1 MLLAPQYGRESLSD
15 LVPSVLAQLGVNGES
30 DRIGLDLTGVNRVCI
45 LLVDGLGSELL
56 AAHPDE
62 APFLTSAGPG
72 PRLTAGFPTTTAA
85 SLASLGTGMP
95 SGEHG
100 VVGYLMSV
108 PGEDRLMNP
117 LKWRLH
123 GEGPRVDLLR
133 ELVPEQFQ
141 PTPTAFERA
150 AAAGITVSRVAPA
163 YQGGS
168 GLTRAALRGGEF
180 KPTFSMGDL
189 VDAAVTSLREG
200 ERSLVYAYHGELD
213 LTGHARG
220 PESTAWALELAQVD
234 LLARQIASRL
244 PSDGALIVTA
254 DHGMVQVRSPLDVD
268 QEPEL
273 NEGVRQIGGE
283 PRARHVYTERD
294 EAEPVLERWRSRL
307 GSDFAVLSR
316 AEVIERGWFGP
327 TVNTHAQE
335 RIGDVIAV
343 ATGDSALIRRSAE
356 PLQSIL
362 VGHHGS
368 LTSAELHVPL
378 LVFRP

>member
-15 LVPSVLAQLGVNGES
+15 LVPSVLAQLGVADET
-30 DRIGLDLTGVNRVCI
+30 DRIGIDLAGVNRVCI

-56 AAHPDE
+56 ASHPDE
-62 APFLTSAGPG
+62 APFLSSAASRP
-72 PRLTAGFPTTTAA
+72 PLTAGFPTTTAA
-85 SLASLGTGMP
+85 SLASLGTGVP

-133 ELVPEQFQ
+133 ELVPEEFQ
-141 PTPTAFERA
+141 PAPTAFERA
-150 AAAGITVSRVAPA
+150 AASGVTVSRVAPA

-220 PESTAWALELAQVD
+220 PESSAWSLELAQVD
-234 LLARQIASRL
+234 LLARQIATRL

-273 NEGVRQIGGE
+273 TKGVRQIGGE
-283 PRARHVYTERD
+283 PRARHVYTESD
-294 EAEPVLERWRSRL
+294 EAESVLERWRSRL
-307 GSDFAVLSR
+307 ADDFAVFSR

-327 TVNTHAQE
+327 TVSARAKE

-343 ATGDSALIRRSAE
+343 ATGERALIRRSAE

-378 LVFRP
+378 LLFRP

>member
-15 LVPSVLAQLGVNGES
+15 LVPSVLAQLGVAGES
-30 DRIGLDLTGVNRVCI
+30 DRIGIDLTGVNRVCI

-56 AAHPDE
+56 EAHPDE
-62 APFLTSAGPG
+62 APFLSSAARRPA
-72 PRLTAGFPTTTAA
+72 LTAGFPTTTAA

-133 ELVPEQFQ
+133 ELVPEEFQ
-141 PTPTAFERA
+141 PAPTAFERA
-150 AAAGITVSRVAPA
+150 AADGVTVSRVAPA

-189 VDAAVTSLREG
+189 VDAAVTSLRAG

-220 PESTAWALELAQVD
+220 PESSAWALELAQVD
-234 LLARQIASRL
+234 LLARQIAAWL

-273 NEGVRQIGGE
+273 TRGVRQIGGE
-283 PRARHVYTERD
+283 PRARHIYAAPD
-294 EAEPVLERWRSRL
+294 EADPVLERWRSRL
-307 GSDFAVLSR
+307 ADDFAVFSR

-327 TVNTHAQE
+327 TVSARARE

-343 ATGDSALIRRSAE
+343 ATGDGALIRKSAE

>member
-1 MLLAPQYGRESLSD
+1 MLLAPQYGRDSLSD
-15 LVPSVLAQLGVNGES
+15 LVPSVLAQLGVNGET

-62 APFLTSAGPG
+62 APFLASAAPG

-150 AAAGITVSRVAPA
+150 VAAGVTVSRVAPA

-294 EAEPVLERWRSRL
+294 EAEPVLERWRARL
-307 GSDFAVLSR
+307 GSEFAVLSR

>member
-15 LVPSVLAQLGVNGES
+15 LVPSVLAHLGVPGETN
-30 DRIGLDLTGVNRVCI
+30 RIGIDLTGVNRVCI
-45 LLVDGLGSELL
+45 LLVDGLGAELL
-56 AAHPDE
+56 AAHPKE
-62 APFLTSAGPG
+62 APFLSSAGPA
-72 PRLTAGFPTTTAA
+72 PVLTAGFPTTTAA
-85 SLASLGTGMP
+85 SLASLGTGRP

-100 VVGYLMSV
+100 VVGYLISV

-123 GEGPRVDLLR
+123 GEGPKVDLLR
-133 ELVPEQFQ
+133 ELVPEEFQ
-141 PTPTAFERA
+141 PNPTAFERA
-150 AAAGITVSRVAPA
+150 AAHGIAVSRVAPA

-180 KPTFSMGDL
+180 RPSFSMGDL
-189 VDAAVTSLREG
+189 ADAAVASMRDG
-200 ERSLVYAYHGELD
+200 QRSLVYAYHGELD

-220 PESTAWALELAQVD
+220 PESTAWALELEQVD
-234 LLARQIASRL
+234 LLARQIAARL
-244 PSDGALIVTA
+244 PADGALIVTA
-254 DHGMVQVRSPLDVD
+254 DHGMVQVRSPIDID
-268 QEPEL
+268 QDSTL
-273 NEGVRQIGGE
+273 KEGVRQIGGE
-283 PRARHVYTERD
+283 PRARHVYTEPGQAD
-294 EAEPVLERWRSRL
+294 AVLDRWRDRL
-307 GSDFAVLSR
+307 DDGFAVYSR
-316 AEVIERGWFGP
+316 SDVIARGWFGP
-327 TVNTHAQE
+327 TISPAAAQ

-343 ATGDSALIRRSAE
+343 ATRDGALIRRGAE

>member
-15 LVPSVLAQLGVNGES
+15 LVPSVLAQLGVDGES

-62 APFLTSAGPG
+62 APFLTSAVPG

-150 AAAGITVSRVAPA
+150 AAAGVTVSRVAPA

-220 PESTAWALELAQVD
+220 PESAAWALELAQVD

-283 PRARHVYTERD
+283 PRARHVYTGRD

-307 GSDFAVLSR
+307 GGDFAVLSR

-327 TVNTHAQE
+327 TVNTLAQE